1 MHRDE
6 VGKKPANA
14 LFFAGRKEVQ
24 FSPIN
29 GKYFNP
35 LSLYL
40 SLYLWIWMHGKD
52 LHHES
57 GVGSSPIRV

>member
-1 MHRDE
+1 MSSFGGESIVQREE
-6 VGKKPANA
+6 VGKKPAKA

-40 SLYLWIWMHGKD
+40 RLL
-52 LHHES
+52 
-57 GVGSSPIRV
+57 